1 MQPNNGISL
10 LELPVF
16 SHDLAQTSPRLAR
29 PSGRCVLGEDCVR
42 FSMQNCRFCLHFI
55 SATNPVRFQR
65 NQPLTLDPGF
75 TKSGFVSPPTRQ
87 YGLILSINPCDRPR
101 LTSDRTFSSCLQE
114 KTITNTNLEF
124 DSPALSYFN
133 SIKFKMASDG
143 RSDKPISS
151 PAMVSPT

>member
-1 MQPNNGISL
+1 M
-10 LELPVF
+10 F
-16 SHDLAQTSPRLAR
+16 DLRQ
-29 PSGRCVLGEDCVR
+29 DCVR
-42 FSMQNCRFCLHFI
+42 IWMEICRFCLHFI

-114 KTITNTNLEF
+114 KTITNTNLVLF
-124 DSPALSYFN
+124 HLQLCLISMIKNSKWRQTRGLTSPSSRVMLTPTARPDTKQSQDS
-133 SIKFKMASDG
+133 
-143 RSDKPISS
+143 
-151 PAMVSPT
+151 